1 MPIARIFVSGSVDV
15 GKSTLIGRLL
25 YDSKTAL
32 SDHLSEVTQA
42 DEPDLAM
49 LTDGLREERELKIT
63 IDVAYKYFSTPRRK
77 CIIADTPGHT
87 EFTRNMVTA
96 ASQSHIGM
104 VLIDATQ
111 GITEQTRRHS
121 LIVSLLRLP
130 HVLVVINK
138 MDALEFSEAVFQDLC
153 NQYSA
158 LAKTFAIQSPV
169 FVPVSAKLG
178 DNVIL
183 PSDNMPWYS
192 GETLWQILDGLP
204 PVSDSEN
211 SRFVAQLVWERN
223 GETHIFGKVLSGELR
238 LGQEVLIAQSQT
250 RSRIKALFVQPQAL
264 KSAEAG
270 QSVSMLLEGKP
281 KVERGYWLS
290 AAGQALHQSRSIRAD
305 ICWLD
310 VEVLSVGKNYL
321 FRQVCS
327 STVCKIVRIIEKWD
341 LATLSRTQG
350 AESLNMNDLAE
361 IEIALENPIYFDLYA
376 ENRETG
382 SGVLVDAESGRTV
395 AGVMVKL

>member
-32 SDHLSEVTQA
+32 SDQLSEITQA

-63 IDVAYKYFSTPRRK
+63 IDVAYKYFSTPNRK

-138 MDALEFSEAVFQDLC
+138 MDALGFSETAFQDLC
-153 NQYSA
+153 SQYRE
-158 LAKTFAIQSPV
+158 LAKVFAIQKPL

-178 DNVIL
+178 DNVIR
-183 PSDNMPWYS
+183 PSANLPWYV
-192 GETLWQILDGLP
+192 GKTLWQILDGLP
-204 PVSDSEN
+204 PVADSEN
-211 SRFVAQLVWERN
+211 SRFVVQLVWERD
-223 GETHIFGKVLSGELR
+223 GETHLFGRVLSGELHK
-238 LGQEVLIAQSQT
+238 GQDVLIAQSQT
-250 RSRIKALFVQPQAL
+250 HCRIKAIFVQPQMLQTAT
-264 KSAEAG
+264 AG
-270 QSVSMLLEGKP
+270 QSVSMLLEGNP
-281 KVERGYWLS
+281 HVERGYWLV
-290 AAGQALHQSRSIRAD
+290 AAGQALRQSRSIRAD

-310 VEVLSVGKNYL
+310 AEALSVGKKYL

-327 STVCKIVRIIEKWD
+327 STACKIVRIIEKWD
-341 LATLSRTQG
+341 LATLSRTQD
-350 AESLNMNDLAE
+350 AESLNMNDLAAVE
-361 IEIALENPIYFDLYA
+361 IVLEKSVYFDYYA

-382 SGVLVDAESGRTV
+382 SAILVDVESGKTV
-395 AGVMVKL
+395 AGVMLKP